1 MRDSSATRRH
11 HRTGLGGRRCGHGR
25 ALSRESGFA
34 NGLLGQSE
42 VENLYPT
49 VLGDEDVVGLQIAM
63 DDAFVVRCGQSLLG
77 HAALR
82 QRTGV
87 HLFTKRLAFK
97 QLQVVQATLRA
108 PLVNCK
114 NVGMVDRAE
123 HAGFVLKAL

>member
-1 MRDSSATRRH
+1 
-11 HRTGLGGRRCGHGR
+11 
-25 ALSRESGFA
+25 LSRESGFA

-87 HLFTKRLAFK
+87 HLFTQVIAGEGFGQTLIATSRAKRVSRRLHSPMPP
-97 QLQVVQATLRA
+97 A
-108 PLVNCK
+108 PI
-114 NVGMVDRAE
+114 DD
-123 HAGFVLKAL
+123 